1 MARTLERPRQG
12 RLAATPAALG
22 GLLRRLP
29 RNHGALAILACIV
42 LITSFSL
49 AALPGFVNRMSDDGL
64 RRSISDAQS
73 FERHIS
79 LTQIGA
85 APRSATGTT
94 NVAVGSLGDVES
106 LGATLKAMP
115 PLVQGAIARQTVV
128 ADGPRWLVRGLPGA
142 PPVLTQRYMQLRIQS
157 GIEQQITV
165 TEGRLPARRT
175 PTSYAQVTGTAAQ
188 GSDVLLVYETA
199 ISRATAERMEVKVGD
214 RLLATADPVYL
225 RDTQL
230 RAPPANYRIMVEIV
244 GLIDTVAPTDDYWLG
259 DASLQRPGVF
269 ETPDVTMVYSI
280 GLLAPDA
287 FGPLL
292 TDTSPEPWTY
302 QWRYFIDAQ
311 RLKQSELADF
321 EASVRR
327 LSLIFPSTTRVR
339 TGLINLAERFT
350 DQRLFAVSVLAL
362 AAAGVA
368 ATALTVLGV
377 LAALLAE
384 RRRAGIALVRSRGA
398 SAGQIAATQAIEG
411 LVVALPAAL
420 IGGAA
425 AIVWRRAPNVGL
437 SILAALATA
446 VAATAVLV
454 AATRAVAGQNLGA
467 IARRQVEA
475 RRAAAPRLVL
485 EALVLILTAT
495 GIVLLRRRGLLEQ
508 GQLVDP
514 YLVAVP
520 ILLGLASGVVVLRL
534 LPLIAAGG
542 GWPGRR
548 GRGLI
553 GLLAIRRLARPG
565 GAQLATVAVLL
576 AVALATFATII
587 QGRSARRCRRPPG
600 NRSARTIASICR
612 WRSRRTRHPR

>member
-85 APRSATGTT
+85 TPRSANGTS
-94 NVAVGSLGDVES
+94 NVPAHSLADVES
-106 LGATLKAMP
+106 LGTALKETMP

-175 PTSYAQVTGTAAQ
+175 PTSYAQVTGTTAQ

-485 EALVLILTAT
+485 EALVLIPTAT
-495 GIVLLRRRGLLEQ
+495 GIVLLRRRGPLEQ
-508 GQLVDP
+508 GQL
-514 YLVAVP
+514 AR
-520 ILLGLASGVVVLRL
+520 S
-534 LPLIAAGG
+534 LPGG
-542 GWPGRR
+542 GADPARPPRAAWWCCACCRRWHGRR
-548 GRGLI
+548 MAWPEGGGLI
-553 GLLAIRRLARPG
+553 DCWRSAACAAG

-587 QGRSARRCRRPPG
+587 QGRSARAL
-600 NRSARTIASICR
+600 SEASWQQVGADYR
-612 WRSRRTRHPR
+612 VDMLRRSRRTRHPR